1 METRLLKQ
9 KPFRGKAI
17 RPRSGQITIIMTI
30 VITTLLGFAA
40 LAVDLSYIAL
50 TKSQMQNASDA
61 AALASASDLLEGW
74 GTGASADASSIA
86 NLGMLTAETMAA
98 EHPAGEQSEVFV
110 DGIRDVRFGQR
121 VFDVTTQTWQENWGV
136 SPYNLVEVSVH
147 RNQSSS
153 STSTSDVEVP
163 LFFGNFM
170 GRSTQSLSTTSK
182 AALVAGVGF
191 RIQSG
196 SGLTADVLPIALDEA
211 SWNTLV
217 QSNVGD
223 DDYSFDP
230 ISGTV
235 TSGADGIKEVSLY
248 PTGSGNL
255 PPGNRGTVDL
265 GSPNNSTAD
274 LKRQILHGLND
285 YDLSFFNGSLR
296 FDQGP
301 LYINGDTGISA
312 GIKSELNSIKGHPRA
327 IPLFTA
333 VSGPGNNATYT
344 IEQFVG
350 VRIMYVKLTG
360 GNKRVIVQP
369 APFMDPTVI
378 AGPTTEVVEDSIFTM
393 PKLIQ

>member
-1 METRLLKQ
+1 MEIRLLKQ
-9 KPFRGKAI
+9 RPFRSKVI
-17 RPRSGQITIIMTI
+17 HPRSGQITLIMTI
-30 VITTLLGFAA
+30 VITALFGFAA

-50 TKSQMQNASDA
+50 TKSQMKNASDA
-61 AALASASDLLEGW
+61 AALASASDLVDGW
-74 GTGASADASSIA
+74 GTGASYDASTIA
-86 NLGMLTAETMAA
+86 NLGMFSAETIAA
-98 EHPAGEQSEVFV
+98 EHPAGEQSAIFL

-121 VFDVTTQTWQENWGV
+121 TFDVATQTWQENWGI

-153 STSTSDVEVP
+153 NTTTGDVEVP
-163 LFFGNFM
+163 LFFGKFM
-170 GRSTQSLSTTSK
+170 GRPSQSLSTTSK

-196 SGLTADVLPIALDEA
+196 SNLTANVLPIALDVE
-211 SWNTLV
+211 SWDALV
-217 QSNVGD
+217 VSNVGN

-230 ISGTV
+230 VSGTV
-235 TSGADGIKEVSLY
+235 ASGGDGIKEVSLY
-248 PTGSGNL
+248 PSGSGSL

-274 LKRQILHGLND
+274 LKRQILDGLND
-285 YDLSFFNGSLR
+285 YDLSFFSGSLR

-312 GIKSELNSIKGHPRA
+312 GIKSQLNTIKGQPRA

-333 VSGPGNNATYT
+333 VAGPGNNATYT
-344 IEQFVG
+344 IERFVG
-350 VRIMYVKLTG
+350 IRIMNVKLTG

-369 APFMDPTVI
+369 APLMDPTVI
-378 AGPTTEVVEDSIFTM
+378 AGPTTEVTEDSIFTM

>member
-1 METRLLKQ
+1 METKLITER
-9 KPFRGKAI
+9 PFRSRAI
-17 RPRSGQITIIMTI
+17 NPRSGQITLIMTI
-30 VITTLLGFAA
+30 VITALFGFAA

-50 TKSQMQNASDA
+50 TKSQMKNASDS
-61 AALASASDLLEGW
+61 AALASASDLLDGW
-74 GTGASADASSIA
+74 GAGASHDASTIA
-86 NLGMLTAETMAA
+86 NNGMLTAETMAA
-98 EHPAGEQSEVFV
+98 EHPAGEQPVVFL

-121 VFDVTTQTWQENWGV
+121 IFDVASQTWQENWGI

-153 STSTSDVEVP
+153 STTTGDVEVP
-163 LFFGNFM
+163 LFFGRFM
-170 GRSTQSLSTTSK
+170 GRSSQSLTATSK

-196 SGLTADVLPIALDEA
+196 SNLTANVLPIALDVD
-211 SWNTLV
+211 SWDALV
-217 QSNVGD
+217 VSNVGN

-230 ISGTV
+230 A
-235 TSGADGIKEVSLY
+235 SGAVSSGGDGIKEVSLY
-248 PTGSGNL
+248 PSGCGSL

-265 GSPNNSTAD
+265 GNPNNSTAD
-274 LKRQILHGLND
+274 LKRQILYGLND
-285 YDLSFFNGSLR
+285 YDLSFFSGSLR

-312 GIKSELNSIKGHPRA
+312 GIKSQLNTIKGKPRA

-344 IEQFVG
+344 IERFVG
-350 VRIMYVKLTG
+350 IRIMYVKLTG

-369 APFMDPTVI
+369 APLMDPTVI
-378 AGPTTEVVEDSIFTM
+378 AGPTTEVTEDSIFTM